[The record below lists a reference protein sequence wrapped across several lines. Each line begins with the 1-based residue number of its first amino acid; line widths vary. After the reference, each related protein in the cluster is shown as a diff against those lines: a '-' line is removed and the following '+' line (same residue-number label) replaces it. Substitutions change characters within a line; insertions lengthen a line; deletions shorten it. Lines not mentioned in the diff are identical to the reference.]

1 MKARGINDS
10 RYVGM
15 SIYNVV
21 VLCLITA
28 PVSLVISSQADAS
41 FAFVTAALVFCCFLS
56 MALIFVPKVVE
67 VIRNP
72 DRPEDADDQDTDQAV
87 SKEEEERYRKL
98 QQENEQL
105 QQLIASREQKLKLLN
120 QRLLERNSATA
131 ASAPNGGIASSAA
144 PVSSIPTIVTHM
156 PPPPVPAAAKKCR

>member
-1 MKARGINDS
+1 MTWERTVSDVDLLCARTHTARCINDS

-56 MALIFVPKVVE
+56 MALIFVPKVRE
-67 VIRNP
+67 TGSLPGIEEGGGGRHIAAFP
-72 DRPEDADDQDTDQAV
+72 RRFLSSSRPLFTLGECFTSGRPNRQCC
-87 SKEEEERYRKL
+87 
-98 QQENEQL
+98 QL
-105 QQLIASREQKLKLLN
+105 GPCSRWWK
-120 QRLLERNSATA
+120 
-131 ASAPNGGIASSAA
+131 
-144 PVSSIPTIVTHM
+144 
-156 PPPPVPAAAKKCR
+156 

>member
-1 MKARGINDS
+1 MDWVQVGLSFIDVIVLSIWLIVDPQKRKVETYPLENSTNTEEDIKIRPNMEFCESTHQNIWLGVVYGYKGLLLIFGLFLAYETRSMKARCINDS

-56 MALIFVPKVVE
+56 MALIFLPKV
-67 VIRNP
+67 
-72 DRPEDADDQDTDQAV
+72 
-87 SKEEEERYRKL
+87 
-98 QQENEQL
+98 
-105 QQLIASREQKLKLLN
+105 LIIHLILKL
-120 QRLLERNSATA
+120 RRS
-131 ASAPNGGIASSAA
+131 
-144 PVSSIPTIVTHM
+144 
-156 PPPPVPAAAKKCR
+156 